1 MLQKLITVS
10 IILSIGLATSA
21 MAQSSGVG
29 GGAGGVGG
37 STGGVGG
44 ASGGGLIGSGSS
56 GGIGTGTGAGTGNT
70 LLPNANG
77 IDNTNTNSTVP
88 NPDMTNPAVRGPSGT
103 GNGMGRGTPDC
114 NGMTGTGA
122 SAGLPG
128 ADSSAQVRPNCQ

>member
-10 IILSIGLATSA
+10 ILSIGLATSA

-44 ASGGGLIGSGSS
+44 ASGGGGLIGSGSS

-128 ADSSAQVRPNCQ
+128 SDSSAQVRPNCQ